1 MYFTFPQKAFNL
13 PPNQCPVHMSDE
25 QICNSCG
32 VRLTMKHSTEFPC
45 PKCGETRIGRCAQCR
60 DQSVAYK
67 CPACGFKGP

>member
-1 MYFTFPQKAFNL
+1 
-13 PPNQCPVHMSDE
+13 MSDE
-25 QICNSCG
+25 QRCNSCG

-67 CPACGFKGP
+67 CEACGFKGP